1 MSTTIHR
8 LYRAA
13 QPSADDLSRAVHP
26 PSTSAATSAGH
37 GSRDYALKNN
47 ASEAAVCD
55 VAVHPPQLKHLV
67 AGAPLQKSL
76 LSICKLCSASP
87 ISPEDPT
94 KATSDALGALACPL
108 NM

>member
-37 GSRDYALKNN
+37 GSRDYALKGN

-67 AGAPLQKSL
+67 AGAPV
-76 LSICKLCSASP
+76 
-87 ISPEDPT
+87 
-94 KATSDALGALACPL
+94 
-108 NM
+108 